1 MIEDMQRLR
10 SEADRLAAA
19 TIAQGGR
26 ILGLNDQ
33 AVVETVVRMYFR
45 TLPAAG
51 TRHVVD
57 VGAAYGYIAETFLKQ
72 GWTADLL
79 EPDPDWQAT
88 LKRLTAYGSRMRL
101 FPFAAADRDEDS
113 VTFHL
118 NKTPGLAGLA
128 PSPLGGTTRTVAV
141 RAVRLDS
148 FVAEQNIGAIDF
160 LKIDTEGHDLQVLR
174 GARGLLDRR
183 AVRIIQFEYG
193 QANIESR
200 DLLKDFFAFFRDYG
214 FNLHKINAEGY
225 SLHLR
230 YNARLDNFQYQNWL
244 AVGEK

>member
-160 LKIDTEGHDLQVLR
+160 LKIDTEGNDFAVL
-174 GARGLLDRR
+174 
-183 AVRIIQFEYG
+183 
-193 QANIESR
+193 ES
-200 DLLKDFFAFFRDYG
+200 F
-214 FNLHKINAEGY
+214 
-225 SLHLR
+225 
-230 YNARLDNFQYQNWL
+230 
-244 AVGEK
+244 